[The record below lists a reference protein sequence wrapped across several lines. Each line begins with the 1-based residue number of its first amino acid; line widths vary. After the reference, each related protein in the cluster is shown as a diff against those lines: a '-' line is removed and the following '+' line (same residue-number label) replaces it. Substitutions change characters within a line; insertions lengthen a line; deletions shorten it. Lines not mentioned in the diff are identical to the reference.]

1 MGIHRYKLN
10 AIEFEI
16 QREVKP
22 ETNGL
27 DYWYLGELSADCSS
41 FL

>member
-1 MGIHRYKLN
+1 MGIHRY
-10 AIEFEI
+10 IEFEI
-16 QREVKP
+16 EREVKP